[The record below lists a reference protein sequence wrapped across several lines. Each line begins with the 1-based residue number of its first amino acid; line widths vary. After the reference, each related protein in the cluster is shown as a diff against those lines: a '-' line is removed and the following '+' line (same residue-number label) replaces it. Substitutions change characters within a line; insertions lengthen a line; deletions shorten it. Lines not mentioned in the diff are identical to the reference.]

1 MKMRRRVLFI
11 CFNINVISVI
21 SRLNSMDFSQ
31 ACVAQLRENVDSEHI
46 RNTKS
51 SVILQQFFYM
61 LNVIN
66 MLREIYF
73 TRLSSESSQNTY

>member
-1 MKMRRRVLFI
+1 
-11 CFNINVISVI
+11 
-21 SRLNSMDFSQ
+21 MDFSQ
-31 ACVAQLRENVDSEHI
+31 ACVAQLRENVDSEYI

-61 LNVIN
+61 LDVIN

>member
-1 MKMRRRVLFI
+1 
-11 CFNINVISVI
+11 
-21 SRLNSMDFSQ
+21 MDFSQ
-31 ACVAQLRENVDSEHI
+31 ACVAQLRENVDSKHI